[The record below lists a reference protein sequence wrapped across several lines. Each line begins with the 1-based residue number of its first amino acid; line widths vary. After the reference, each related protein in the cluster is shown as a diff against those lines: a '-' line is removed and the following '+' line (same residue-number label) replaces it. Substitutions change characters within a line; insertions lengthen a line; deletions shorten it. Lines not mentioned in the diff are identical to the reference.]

1 MKLLFENWRKLLNED
16 VVDFPSEATASER
29 YESYLMH
36 MNSAIEQIKSLEE
49 IFRRQDR
56 WAEEL
61 VDIRESL
68 EKLRDDELLKKCS
81 EVGSAARARTNDRR
95 NVMWTIKPPQSSSSI
110 QMP

>member
-1 MKLLFENWRKLLNED
+1 MKLLLENWRKLLNED

-49 IFRRQDR
+49 IFRRQGR

-61 VDIRESL
+61 ADIRESL
-68 EKLRDDELLKKCS
+68 EKLRDDELLKFDV
-81 EVGSAARARTNDRR
+81 EGAE
-95 NVMWTIKPPQSSSSI
+95 
-110 QMP
+110 

>member
-1 MKLLFENWRKLLNED
+1 MKILFENWRKILNEG

-61 VDIRESL
+61 IGIRESL
-68 EKLRDDELLKKCS
+68 EKLRDNELLKFDVEGAK
-81 EVGSAARARTNDRR
+81 
-95 NVMWTIKPPQSSSSI
+95 
-110 QMP
+110 

>member
-29 YESYLMH
+29 YQNYLMH

-49 IFRRQDR
+49 IFRRQGR

-61 VDIRESL
+61 VGIRESL
-68 EKLRDDELLKKCS
+68 EKLRDDELLKFD
-81 EVGSAARARTNDRR
+81 VGGAE
-95 NVMWTIKPPQSSSSI
+95 
-110 QMP
+110 

>member
-29 YESYLMH
+29 YENYLMH

-49 IFRRQDR
+49 IFRRQGR

-68 EKLRDDELLKKCS
+68 ERLRDDELLKFDV
-81 EVGSAARARTNDRR
+81 EGAE
-95 NVMWTIKPPQSSSSI
+95 
-110 QMP
+110 

>member
-29 YESYLMH
+29 YENYLMH

-49 IFRRQDR
+49 IFRRQGR

-68 EKLRDDELLKKCS
+68 EKLRDDELLKFDV
-81 EVGSAARARTNDRR
+81 EGAE
-95 NVMWTIKPPQSSSSI
+95 
-110 QMP
+110 